1 MEKIIL
7 NYSASGQRLK
17 PLYSLKKFASDTV
30 NYVVAVFDLDESW
43 AFDSVR
49 AVWKTENA
57 CISTVLDQDGACIV
71 PQEVLQKKAKVEVNL
86 VGSDVENDQ
95 LVDRLTTYP
104 VQAFIV
110 DRDVPI
116 CGSETA
122 EITPS
127 QFEQFVQIV
136 TTEVAKIRDVDRVEL
151 NDDYTITFYYSDGTE
166 SPKIGP
172 IRGETGADGNGIQSI
187 TKIGSEGRIDTYRIA
202 YTNGGHFDFNVT
214 NGEKGDRGEQG
225 ETGNG
230 IDRIEKTAT
239 EGSVD
244 TYTIYFTDGSTTTFT
259 VTNGEVTKAELEE
272 LLPTESASGSI
283 VSFPDGQSVFPMKS
297 LKVNLE
303 PIQDL
308 HGYDSPWVGGAG
320 ANLLNSDYAIKFT
333 LSKTITFPQTIL
345 SGTKVYI
352 HSDGFSYTTPPSSGN
367 KYPYYVFRGANN
379 ENRGQ
384 VWGLSDTSVTLS
396 GDAVAIELW
405 SNGYNYGASSG
416 VEVTISGLTISKT
429 EQTTYSP
436 YENICPIS
444 GRTEVVTIV
453 SPTTSASDGQTYTTA
468 LGRTVYGGTLDVV
481 SGVLTVD
488 RAMVTLNGGETWT
501 ASNGTATACM
511 RVQTRRDVGFKPNA
525 SNTSLVGDISSA
537 FVEVTPNQTWDG
549 TIGFS
554 VSTDATNPYFHFCQ
568 TGQKNMSV
576 EAWKT
581 YLASNPIQVVGL
593 LATPQTYQLT
603 PQQIQT
609 LVGRNNVW
617 SEDGDVDVTY
627 KADIQ
632 LYVDKK
638 TGELAVAIAAL

>member
-1 MEKIIL
+1 MEKITL
-7 NYSASGQRLK
+7 NYSASGQKLK

-30 NYVVAVFDLDESW
+30 NYVVAVFDLDKSW

-57 CISTVLDQDGACIV
+57 CISTVLDQDGACTV

-86 VGSDVENDQ
+86 VGSDVEENQ
-95 LVDRLTTYP
+95 LTDRLTTYP

-136 TTEVAKIRDVDRVEL
+136 TAEVAKIRDVDRVEL

-172 IRGETGADGNGIQSI
+172 IRGETGADGNGIQNI
-187 TKIGSEGRIDTYRIA
+187 TKIGSEGRIDTYRII

-214 NGEKGDRGEQG
+214 NGEKGDRGVQG

-239 EGSVD
+239 VGSVD

-259 VTNGEVTKAELEE
+259 VTNGEVTKSELEE

-283 VSFPDGQSVFPMKS
+283 VSFLDGQSVFPMKS

-308 HGYDSPWVGGAG
+308 SHGDPSP
-320 ANLLNSDYAIKFT
+320 S
-333 LSKTITFPQTIL
+333 
-345 SGTKVYI
+345 
-352 HSDGFSYTTPPSSGN
+352 
-367 KYPYYVFRGANN
+367 
-379 ENRGQ
+379 
-384 VWGLSDTSVTLS
+384 
-396 GDAVAIELW
+396 
-405 SNGYNYGASSG
+405 
-416 VEVTISGLTISKT
+416 
-429 EQTTYSP
+429 
-436 YENICPIS
+436 NICPIS
-444 GRTEVVTIV
+444 GWDEVETNVTGVNVWDEEYLNGYYSSSGTFVSNSKQLCSKNMIRVLPDTSYYFKLGNFSGNQGQAVCFYDANKNFLSRTLNIYNFTTPSDCCYININIGSNYGATYNHDISINYPSTDHDYHAYQGRTI
-453 SPTTSASDGQTYTTA
+453 TTTLPQ
-468 LGRTVYGGTLDVV
+468 TVYGGTLDVV

-488 RAMVTLNGGETWT
+488 RAMVDFGTLNWTYVSGGSYFYAVISNKAKGFDNIVCSAYETAPRAGVENLQDGQIVGGMNDT
-501 ASNGTATACM
+501 AVYIKDS
-511 RVQTRRDVGFKPNA
+511 RY
-525 SNTSLVGDISSA
+525 
-537 FVEVTPNQTWDG
+537 
-549 TIGFS
+549 
-554 VSTDATNPYFHFCQ
+554 TDATAF
-568 TGQKNMSV
+568 
-576 EAWKT
+576 KT
-581 YLASNPIQVVGL
+581 AMNGVQLCYE

-603 PQQIQT
+603 PQEVQT
-609 LVGRNNVW
+609 LLGQNNVW
-617 SEDGDVDVTY
+617 SEQGDVDVTY

-632 LYVDKK
+632 LYIDKK
-638 TGELAVAIAAL
+638 TNELAVAIAAL